1 LLVRATEPE
10 TLSEQLLGDD
20 HPLDLVGAL
29 IDLGSPLTG
38 FPQWL
43 QVRLL
48 TLILVSVSTSQL
60 SFFKL

>member
-29 IDLGSPLTG
+29 IDLGLPLTG

>member
-1 LLVRATEPE
+1 MRATEPE

-29 IDLGSPLTG
+29 IDLGFPLTG